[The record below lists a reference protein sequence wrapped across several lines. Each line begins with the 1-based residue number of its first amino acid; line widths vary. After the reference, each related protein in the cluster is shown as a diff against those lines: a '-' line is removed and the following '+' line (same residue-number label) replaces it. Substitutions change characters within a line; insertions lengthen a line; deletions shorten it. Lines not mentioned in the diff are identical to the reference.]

1 MRIRSVAVAWTAGM
15 SAALSVTAC
24 QPDAPAQKS
33 VWGHR
38 DDIRHVERVTKKDKV
53 KKYDSKCLR
62 MSRAERRRKNITC
75 KKPWFETVVKTV
87 RPEAWCVELDDVNGS
102 AKDDDVWYTTTR
114 VVYLKAASL
123 SEGDTIKFLP
133 LHGGC
138 W

>member
-15 SAALSVTAC
+15 SVALSVTAC
-24 QPDAPAQKS
+24 NPDAPAQKS

-38 DDIRHVERVTKKDKV
+38 DDIRTVAAVKEKSHQEKKTKRVC
-53 KKYDSKCLR
+53 S
-62 MSRAERRRKNITC
+62 RRKDGKC
-75 KKPWFETVVKTV
+75 KSYKTIPDGTRKVVDRAAKP
-87 RPEAWCVELDDVNGS
+87 ALYCVELDDVNGS
-102 AKDDDVWYTTTR
+102 AKDDDVWYATTQ